1 MINKDLEKKIDD
13 IFGRVKTLTK
23 VVIEMA
29 EEKKKILEIT
39 KEQQAT
45 IIELSS
51 QRALGSNGR
60 NKTLHHCPR

>member
-1 MINKDLEKKIDD
+1 
-13 IFGRVKTLTK
+13 VKTLTK

-51 QRALGSNGR
+51 HFACIAHACTWKQRKEEDAPPLSKMN
-60 NKTLHHCPR
+60 